1 MKIELTIPTS
11 LNEIKLAQYQKF
23 LSIVKDNEES
33 EFLQQKMVQIFC
45 GIDLKDVASI
55 RYKDVVEINQNINNL
70 FTKENKFIQRF
81 KMGGVEFGF
90 IPNLDEMSTGEYM
103 DLDAYIT
110 DWETMHNAMAVLY
123 RPITNKLGT
132 KYNIEEYKG
141 SVTYADVMRHAPLD
155 VVLGAMVFF
164 LQFRE
169 RLIKQ
174 YDKLFGE
181 ESGSAEYSEQAQF
194 GKRWGWYSSIY
205 ALAQGNVGRF
215 DEVSKLPIH
224 QSLTYL
230 SFEKEKTD
238 IEMKLINKRS

>member
-164 LQFRE
+164 YTLGNDLLSSTINYLEKNQEVQNILNKHNSENGGDGIQVSMLLLKETLEDLMKFPSY
-169 RLIKQ
+169 Q
-174 YDKLFGE
+174 YTK
-181 ESGSAEYSEQAQF
+181 
-194 GKRWGWYSSIY
+194 
-205 ALAQGNVGRF
+205 V
-215 DEVSKLPIH
+215 
-224 QSLTYL
+224 
-230 SFEKEKTD
+230 
-238 IEMKLINKRS
+238 

>member
-23 LSIVKDNEES
+23 LSIAKDNEES

-55 RYKDVVEINQNINNL
+55 RYKDVAEITTNINNI

-90 IPNLDEMSTGEYM
+90 IPNLDDMSTGEYM

-110 DWETMHNAMAVLY
+110 DWDTMHNAMAVLY
-123 RPITNKLGT
+123 RPITNKLGN
-132 KYNIEEYKG
+132 KYEIEEYKG
-141 SVTYADVMRHAPLD
+141 SVTYADVMRHAPVD

-164 LQFRE
+164 YNLGNDLLSSTINSLEGNQE
-169 RLIKQ
+169 VMNILNKHN
-174 YDKLFGE
+174 
-181 ESGSAEYSEQAQF
+181 SEKGGDGIQ
-194 GKRWGWYSSIY
+194 
-205 ALAQGNVGRF
+205 
-215 DEVSKLPIH
+215 VSML
-224 QSLTYL
+224 LL
-230 SFEKEKTD
+230 KETLED
-238 IEMKLINKRS
+238 LMKFPNYHYINH

>member
-1 MKIELTIPTS
+1 MKIELTIPTT
-11 LNEIKLAQYQKF
+11 LNDIKLAQYQKF
-23 LSIVKDNEES
+23 LKVVEENEEG
-33 EFLQQKMVQIFC
+33 EFVQQKMVQLFC

-55 RYKDVVEINQNINNL
+55 RYKDVAEITTNINNL

-164 LQFRE
+164 YNLGNDLLSSTINYLEKNQEVQNILNKHNSENGGDGIQVSMLLLKETLEDLMKFPSY
-169 RLIKQ
+169 Q
-174 YDKLFGE
+174 YTK
-181 ESGSAEYSEQAQF
+181 
-194 GKRWGWYSSIY
+194 
-205 ALAQGNVGRF
+205 V
-215 DEVSKLPIH
+215 
-224 QSLTYL
+224 
-230 SFEKEKTD
+230 
-238 IEMKLINKRS
+238 